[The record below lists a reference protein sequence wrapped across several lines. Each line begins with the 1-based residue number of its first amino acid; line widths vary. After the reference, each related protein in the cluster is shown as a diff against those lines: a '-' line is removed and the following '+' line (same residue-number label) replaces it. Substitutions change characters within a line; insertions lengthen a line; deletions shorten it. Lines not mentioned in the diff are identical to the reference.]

1 MNTITVRS
9 LGSAEDAPSKIDNAS
24 VLDPIVAHASWQHIV
39 QDAIAA
45 AVVSSVIVALAYLY
59 WAA

>member
-1 MNTITVRS
+1 MNTITVNS
-9 LGSAEDAPSKIDNAS
+9 LGSNGDSSRKAEDSPSRH
-24 VLDPIVAHASWQHIV
+24 PIVPQSTWHPIV

-45 AVVSSVIVALAYLY
+45 VVVSSVIVALAYLY